1 MVMMTRKRI
10 RGFPIDERMISS
22 MTLSVRF
29 ARDLSRFPTVFI
41 MTMPIMPLMRMM
53 RAEIFEGT
61 ISYMSSWKGNSSGHL
76 DLSSLLS
83 MGHVV

>member
-1 MVMMTRKRI
+1 
-10 RGFPIDERMISS
+10 
-22 MTLSVRF
+22 
-29 ARDLSRFPTVFI
+29 
-41 MTMPIMPLMRMM
+41 MPLMRMM